1 MKKNLIAAGC
11 IFLLAVIALPV
22 SVYYIDQG
30 KNAIVI
36 TQEVIEG
43 SPEAASGIVLHMEN
57 TWNHNLFW
65 ETEYVIRSGEPAKSH
80 FTFYAGQS
88 KGSPYIHTEF
98 VRLRNSLAYFYGSG
112 YGAQGLNPDAVPV
125 PETVREMV
133 HQANPREAVVAVMP
147 VRDLY
152 EYWPI
157 SVEVSNDSHK
167 LFYIQEYGM
176 PEFFQIPIPEGAMAE
191 ITVQKDADDRCT
203 LLKCD
208 AKDGVIDIKSSG
220 AFGTEGCYLAYYCV
234 DARSGDLMPPG
245 EDYGIYYMPYHPE
258 GAKEIQ
264 KIFSLEKDCM
274 PLALEADGK
283 TGQLWVLIL
292 QNGSYY
298 LDLLDV
304 KEERERTGEMY
315 CQLVQQITVLDTGT
329 TAAVDVEG
337 NTGTEREAGA
347 EKINDAEGINGAE
360 RINGTERI
368 DGTERI
374 NGTEGIN
381 GMEGIDGA
389 EGINGMEGINGTEG
403 IDGTEGINGMEKNS
417 FSLARMTLVPVGVLL
432 TWQEDGLFAFISED
446 PEDGYTLWCVDHFP
460 AGKGSAE
467 NTLFPSEQAFLF
479 DGERLTLAAFPDFM
493 SNNVQ
498 LAVFTKEGL
507 AYYGLYR
514 HSGEWDRENDM
525 PGGWIHPVG
534 VIDSGEIRRTKIPLR
549 LWFP

>member
-176 PEFFQIPIPEGAMAE
+176 PEFFHIPIPEGAMAE

-234 DARSGDLMPPG
+234 DAGSGDLMPPG

-274 PLALEADGK
+274 PIALEADGK

-292 QNGSYY
+292 QGGRYY

-304 KEERERTGEMY
+304 KEEGERTGEMY
-315 CQLVQQITVLDTGT
+315 CQLVQQITVLDTG
-329 TAAVDVEG
+329 
-337 NTGTEREAGA
+337 
-347 EKINDAEGINGAE
+347 AEGVNSTE

-368 DGTERI
+368 DGTE
-374 NGTEGIN
+374 
-381 GMEGIDGA
+381 
-389 EGINGMEGINGTEG
+389 GINGTER
-403 IDGTEGINGMEKNS
+403 NS
-417 FSLARMTLVPVGVLL
+417 FSLARMTLVPEGVLL

-446 PEDGYTLWCVDHFP
+446 PKDGYTLWCVDHFP

-534 VIDSGEIRRTKIPLR
+534 VIDSGEIRRTEIPLR
-549 LWFP
+549 LRSP